1 MVFSRRLEHIVDQV
15 DSEDCNWIDLEGVLH
30 RRKPNEVVSSVSEQG
45 NTTGSSAK
53 GPSGHNSSVKE
64 CITHV
69 MGLGNVRSHKQPL
82 KTS

>member
-1 MVFSRRLEHIVDQV
+1 MWTKWTVRIVTGLIWKGSYIGEQ
-15 DSEDCNWIDLEGVLH
+15 
-30 RRKPNEVVSSVSEQG
+30 PNEVVSSVSEQG

-69 MGLGNVRSHKQPL
+69 MGLGNVRSHKQSL